1 MLPFCYCQIRNC
13 LFYCCLYMRCFFRML
28 LFCTPPVVC
37 TLYNAPILFF
47 NIVKAKKK
55 ILKRNCFRP
64 AYRFKI
70 MSFPAS
76 FLGVLLVWSFC
87 EFVFFLLLFLLYFFL
102 CYAGTSI
109 KGSLIFQSSWLL
121 NCFWRNESFL
131 HKAPFT
137 NFS

>member
-47 NIVKAKKK
+47 NIVKAKK
-55 ILKRNCFRP
+55 ILERNCFHP
-64 AYRFKI
+64 AYKFKI